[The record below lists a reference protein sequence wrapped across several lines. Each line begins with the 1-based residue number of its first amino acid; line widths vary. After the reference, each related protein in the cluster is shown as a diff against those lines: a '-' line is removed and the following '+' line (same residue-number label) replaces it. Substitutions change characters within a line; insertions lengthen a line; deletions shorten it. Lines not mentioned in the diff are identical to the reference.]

1 MSNINVYISDCFYG
15 YIIRLI
21 GLAPVPT
28 LNFDF
33 GFFWLD
39 LATFYVSFGS
49 FGLRPPGNPVHDYK
63 QYRVLPRVVYF
74 QPKQKAAKFYQVCN
88 LFVTLFLIV
97 YILLRVK

>member
-33 GFFWLD
+33 GFFWPD

-49 FGLRPPGNPVHDYK
+49 FGLRPPGNPDVLFQVSLSYK
-63 QYRVLPRVVYF
+63 IRAF
-74 QPKQKAAKFYQVCN
+74 
-88 LFVTLFLIV
+88 
-97 YILLRVK
+97 